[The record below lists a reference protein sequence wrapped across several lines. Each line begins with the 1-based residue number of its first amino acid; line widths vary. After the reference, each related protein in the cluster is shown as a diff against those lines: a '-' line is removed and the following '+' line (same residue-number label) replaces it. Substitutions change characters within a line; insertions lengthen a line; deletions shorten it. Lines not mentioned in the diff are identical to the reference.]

1 MKFQEVA
8 DSIKAMTCIVS
19 VEKLEDG
26 GYGKIRLVTGNKA
39 YIDSIE
45 HPMDGMA
52 MLHDKFIPNSEY
64 TEYLPRDLNFEDYC
78 YRAAVE
84 KKCLHSYAHP
94 DRFDFWFNM
103 TFMPLW
109 PDDGNICYCTYS
121 MEVNFEADTSR
132 ISNLS
137 GDIAAAVLENC
148 ITLRGASDFRK
159 AMDDVV
165 KSIRLLCKA
174 ERCCVMIMDHESKK
188 CDLLGY
194 DCSDEID
201 KNMVSEAIHDSFYGI
216 AATWES
222 TVISGSN
229 CLIAKNPQDMVVV
242 KERNPEWY
250 ASLKRSGVETIV
262 LFPLKS
268 RTELLGYMW
277 AVNFDSTETPK
288 IKEALESTTFVLS
301 SEIENYLLLDKLKV
315 LSSRDMLT
323 GVNNRNEM
331 NSIVDKYANATK
343 AAKGALGVVFVDIN
357 GLKNINDVEGHEAGD
372 MLLKRAANALCEVF
386 DWRDIYRAGG
396 DEFAIILPDVT
407 EEKLVKFSEDIK
419 VAANRYEGVSFAV
432 GHCMTDEK
440 NNIHDALHVA
450 DERMYE
456 DKKKYYEAHPDKL
469 RGAAKD
475 KYRISGVNK

>member
-26 GYGKIRLVTGNKA
+26 GVGKIRIVTGNKA
-39 YIDSIE
+39 YTDSIE
-45 HPMDGMA
+45 HPMDGMS
-52 MLHDKFIPNSEY
+52 MLHDKFIPNQEY

-94 DRFDFWFNM
+94 DRYDYWLNM

-109 PDDGNICYCTYS
+109 PDDGNICYCSYS
-121 MEVNFEADTSR
+121 MEINFKADTAK

-148 ITLRGASDFRK
+148 ITVRGASDFRK

-174 ERCCVMIMDHESKK
+174 ERCCLMLMDHENRL
-188 CDLLGY
+188 CDVLGY
-194 DCSDEID
+194 DCSDNSS
-201 KNMVSEAIHDSFYGI
+201 KTLVSDAIHNTLYEI
-216 AATWES
+216 ASTWES
-222 TVISGSN
+222 TVIAGSN
-229 CLIAKNPQDMVVV
+229 CLIAKNESDMEVV
-242 KERNPEWY
+242 KERNLEWY
-250 ASLKRSGVETIV
+250 ESLKQSGVENIV

-301 SEIENYLLLDKLKV
+301 SEIENYLLLDQLKM

-331 NSIVDKYANATK
+331 NNIVDKYANAIK
-343 AAKGALGVVFVDIN
+343 AASGALGVIFVDIN
-357 GLKNINDVEGHEAGD
+357 GLKNVNDEEGHAAGD

-396 DEFAIILPDVT
+396 DEFAIILHDST
-407 EEKLVKFSEDIK
+407 EEKLVQFSADVK
-419 VAANRYEGVSFAV
+419 TAAARYEGVSFAV

-440 NNIHDALHVA
+440 TNIHDALHIA

-456 DKKKYYEAHPDKL
+456 DKKKYYEENPDKV
-469 RGAAKD
+469 RQTSKD
-475 KYRISGVNK
+475 KYRYEKQ